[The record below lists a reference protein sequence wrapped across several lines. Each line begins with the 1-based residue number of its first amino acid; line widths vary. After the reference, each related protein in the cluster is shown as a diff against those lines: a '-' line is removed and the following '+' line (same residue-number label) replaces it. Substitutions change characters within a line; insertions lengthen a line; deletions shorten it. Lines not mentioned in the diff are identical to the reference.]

1 MNNNREPLHFSPFPL
16 MGFSP
21 YAVGSRSL
29 FENRAD
35 RQTLFNRSMSELNK
49 RINFNALEVP
59 ILEGL
64 SALFFSL
71 TTRPE
76 AAANCREGTP
86 GVDGD
91 ETPRAT
97 YSLVSWR
104 CSG

>member
-71 TTRPE
+71 TTRPSGGGGE
-76 AAANCREGTP
+76 LTQWYIPASALGPLTRLCR
-86 GVDGD
+86 GD
-91 ETPRAT
+91 VPDN
-97 YSLVSWR
+97 S
-104 CSG
+104 